1 MRQQGYCWEFY
12 FCQRAQWQKKNYSS
26 WHTYFLNSVTLFCF
40 IFSMAVSNRYFLLIM
55 IRSQH
60 NRQKRKKRNQYIQFM
75 IPSMLFQDVVVV
87 VVVVVAHF
95 TFVLTLEV
103 VVAHSSFVLSYGKNI
118 VLCVFL
124 LPYWTLTFL
133 LFLLFNHLPNTFS
146 WTWC

>member
-1 MRQQGYCWEFY
+1 MRILFLSKGPMIE
-12 FCQRAQWQKKNYSS
+12 KNYSS
-26 WHTYFLNSVTLFCF
+26 WHTCSPNSFNLFCF
-40 IFSMAVSNRYFLLIM
+40 IFLMAVSNRYFLLIM

-124 LPYWTLTFL
+124 LLYWTLTFL

-146 WTWC
+146 